1 MTEKTS
7 SLTCTFHPKRE
18 TRLRCNRCNR
28 PICIK
33 CAKHTP
39 TGYRCPECIKTQQ
52 KAFITA
58 QWQDYFIAVFV
69 GGLFSFLGSLLAVP
83 LGFFT
88 LFVAP
93 VVGTITVTVI
103 RKLIS
108 NRRSP
113 TLTKVVTGT
122 ALLGSSPVVLIQVIR
137 AVPLISAYGL
147 QAAGSLYSLVWVVVY
162 AGILTSTVYYRLS

>member
-1 MTEKTS
+1 MTEKTA
-7 SLTCTFHPKRE
+7 SLTCAFHPKRE

-58 QWQDYFIAVFV
+58 KWQDYLIAVFIA
-69 GGLFSFLGSLLAVP
+69 GLFSFLGSLLAVP

-88 LFVAP
+88 LFIAP
-93 VVGTITVTVI
+93 VVGTTAVSVI
-103 RKLIS
+103 RKLIN

-113 TLTKVVTGT
+113 NLTRLVTGT
-122 ALLGSSPVVLIQVIR
+122 VLISSLPLVFIQLVR
-137 AVPLISAYGL
+137 VLPLIAAYGL
-147 QAAGSLYSLVWVVVY
+147 QALGSLYTLVWVVVY
-162 AGILTSTVYYRLS
+162 TGIITTTVYYRLS

>member
-1 MTEKTS
+1 MTEKTG

-18 TRLRCNRCNR
+18 TRLRCNRCER

-39 TGYRCPECIKTQQ
+39 TGYRCPECIKIQQ

-58 QWQDYFIAVFV
+58 KWQDYLIAVFTA
-69 GGLFSFLGSLLAVP
+69 GIFSFLGSLLAVI

-88 LFVAP
+88 IFIAP
-93 VVGTITVTVI
+93 VVGTITVSVI
-103 RKLIS
+103 RRLIS

-113 TLTKVVTGT
+113 NLKKVVVGT
-122 ALLGSSPVVLIQVIR
+122 AVIGSSPLLIIQIIR
-137 AVPLISAYGL
+137 LISLLSTYGL
-147 QAAGSLYSLVWVVVY
+147 QAVGSAFSLVWVVVY
-162 AGILTSTVYYRLS
+162 TGILTSTIYYRLS